1 MDANQDIYYGRP
13 ELSNSDL
20 SMLNK
25 YWQAFQISYDI
36 DAAYRFGSLLDAMCT
51 EPWRVDYY
59 RFTCA
64 GEQYT
69 REEFALAEAMKQ
81 SFMRDEFCRM
91 FMDNSEF
98 QTVIINPNFQIE
110 HLGFRFG
117 LPMRGKP
124 DFDARKKMRM
134 FGDLKSTAAKTQK
147 EFEKMV
153 AAFHYDRQAAVYLDL
168 PEDDRPDM
176 FMLLGVSKCP
186 PHPVFK
192 VAIKRGE
199 ALYLS
204 GRQKYEEL
212 GFKSYVLFDHLE
224 IGNFQLAA

>member
-1 MDANQDIYYGRP
+1 MNADQDIYYGRP

-20 SMLNK
+20 SYLAK
-25 YWQAFQISYDI
+25 YWMPFQISYDI
-36 DAAYRFGSLLDAMCT
+36 DAAYRFGSLLDAMIT
-51 EPWRVDYY
+51 EPFRVDYY

-64 GEQYT
+64 GVQYT
-69 REEFALAEAMKQ
+69 PEEFALAEAMKQ
-81 SFMRDEFCRM
+81 AFLRDEFCRM

-98 QTVIINPNFQIE
+98 QTVLINPAFQIE
-110 HLGFRFG
+110 HLGFRFA

-134 FGDLKSTAAKTQK
+134 FGDLKSTNAKTQK

-168 PEDDRPDM
+168 PLEDRPDM
-176 FMLLGVSKCP
+176 FMLLAVSKHK
-186 PHPVFK
+186 PHSIFK

-199 ALYLS
+199 PLYLS

-212 GFKSYVLFDHLE
+212 GFKSYVLFDNLE
-224 IGNFQLAA
+224 IAA

>member
-1 MDANQDIYYGRP
+1 MDATQDIYYGRP

-25 YWQAFQISYDI
+25 YWQTFQISYDI
-36 DAAYRFGSLLDAMCT
+36 DAAYRFGSLLDAMIT

-59 RFTCA
+59 LFTCA
-64 GEQYT
+64 GMQYT
-69 REEFALAEAMKQ
+69 PEEFALAEAMKQ

-91 FMDNSEF
+91 FMGNSEF
-98 QTVIINPNFQIE
+98 QTVLINPNFWIE
-110 HLGFRFG
+110 YLGFRFRV
-117 LPMRGKP
+117 PMRGKP
-124 DFDARKKMRM
+124 DFDARKKMKM
-134 FGDLKSTAAKTQK
+134 FGDLKSTKAKTQK

-153 AAFHYDRQAAVYLDL
+153 AAFHYDRQAAVYMDL
-168 PEDDRPDM
+168 PDEPVDM
-176 FMLLGVSKCP
+176 FMLLAVSKWP

-212 GFKSYVLFDHLE
+212 GFKSFVLFDNLE
-224 IGNFQLAA
+224 IAA